1 MADSKLRSIRFPAD
15 LAKAVEDASREVGLS
30 FNAYV
35 IEALR
40 SHLGQTAAEIE
51 WLGSVRLWLLATFS
65 ETSFPPDV
73 TRLVFHH
80 IRDTP
85 ALWEGYLE
93 LLTNDEGQVIP
104 QRRAHL
110 HKEIGRMVKEA
121 LHAEV
126 FGRAVDLDPAENLIR
141 SHALLRP
148 APPAARGI
156 TTEGNEDE

>member
-35 IEALR
+35 VMVLR
-40 SHLGQTAAEIE
+40 LHLDQTAAEIE
-51 WLGSVRLWLLATFS
+51 WLESVRRWLLGTFS
-65 ETSFPPDV
+65 ETSFPPEV

-85 ALWEGYLE
+85 ALWEGYLA
-93 LLTNDEGQVIP
+93 LITDDGGQVNP
-104 QRRAHL
+104 RRRAHL
-110 HKEIGRMVKEA
+110 HKEVGRMVKEA

-126 FGRAVDLDPAENLIR
+126 FGRAVGLDPAENLIR

-148 APPAARGI
+148 TIPAACGV
-156 TTEGNEDE
+156 TTEGNEDG